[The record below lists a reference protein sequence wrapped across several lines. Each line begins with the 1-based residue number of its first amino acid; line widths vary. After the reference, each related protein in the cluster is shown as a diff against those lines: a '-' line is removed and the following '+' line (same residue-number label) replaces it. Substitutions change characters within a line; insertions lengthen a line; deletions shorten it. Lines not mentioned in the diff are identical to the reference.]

1 MTTISTTNSVIAT
14 LPPTGR
20 QCLLL
25 YVDAT
30 DAEALAFAQ
39 YLKRAGWSQ
48 YRPLA
53 IDDQEAYDMQCAA
66 ENLRGAL
73 AACGFAPR

>member
-1 MTTISTTNSVIAT
+1 MTASTTNSAMAAPQ
-14 LPPTGR
+14 LPSR

-25 YVDAT
+25 RIDVA

-53 IDDQEAYDMQCAA
+53 IDDQEAYDMQSAA
-66 ENLRGAL
+66 EHLRSAL
-73 AACGFAPR
+73 AECGFAPR